1 MLIIDKLRQ
10 SKELSRGEELIA
22 EFIIQAGEEI
32 KNYSARSIA
41 KETYTSPATVLN
53 LCKKIGVNGF
63 NNFKEEYL
71 KELEYINRNFGEI
84 DANMPFQD
92 GDTIPMIANK
102 LGTLYEETIKDTLSL
117 LRHDMVQKA
126 VQIVKE
132 SAGIHVY
139 SYGTALNLA
148 ESFKEKMMKI
158 GKNVYI
164 TNNLNYQRYEINCL
178 SQRDCV
184 FFISYSGETRS
195 IINMARTCIRFK
207 IPFITITS
215 YGENTLSNMGSVN
228 LYISTRESL
237 THNIANFNSNLS
249 INFLLDVL
257 YSAYFAENY
266 RTNYEYKLSVTK
278 KSESRRSSTNPIL
291 QDNQQQEI

>member
-291 QDNQQQEI
+291 QDSQQQDI

>member
-1 MLIIDKLRQ
+1 MCLLIIDKLRQ

-32 KNYSARSIA
+32 KGYSARSIA

-53 LCKKIGVNGF
+53 LCKKIGIDGF

-84 DANMPFQD
+84 DANMPFDD

-102 LGTLYEETIKDTLSL
+102 LGALYEETIKDTLSL
-117 LRHDMVQKA
+117 FRNDMVQEA
-126 VQIVKE
+126 VEIIRG

-139 SYGTALNLA
+139 SYGTALNIA

-184 FFISYSGETRS
+184 IFISYSGETKS
-195 IINMARTCIRFK
+195 IINMAKTCIRHK

-228 LYISTRESL
+228 LYISTRENL

-249 INFLLDVL
+249 INFLLDIL
-257 YSAYFAENY
+257 YSAYFAVNY

-291 QDNQQQEI
+291 QDNQQ

>member
-53 LCKKIGVNGF
+53 LCKKIGVDGF

-291 QDNQQQEI
+291 QDSQQQDI

>member
-32 KNYSARSIA
+32 KGYSARSIA

-53 LCKKIGVNGF
+53 LCKKIGIDGF

-84 DANMPFQD
+84 DANMPFDD
-92 GDTIPMIANK
+92 GDTVPMIANK
-102 LGTLYEETIKDTLSL
+102 LGALYEETIKDTLSL
-117 LRHDMVQKA
+117 FRNDMVQEA
-126 VQIVKE
+126 VEIIRG

-139 SYGTALNLA
+139 SYGTALNIA

-184 FFISYSGETRS
+184 IFISYSGETKS
-195 IINMARTCIRFK
+195 IINMAKTCIRHK

-228 LYISTRESL
+228 LYISTRENL

-249 INFLLDVL
+249 INFLLDIL
-257 YSAYFAENY
+257 YSAYFAVNY

-291 QDNQQQEI
+291 QDNQQ

>member
-53 LCKKIGVNGF
+53 LCKKIGVDGF

-126 VQIVKE
+126 VQIIKE

-215 YGENTLSNMGSVN
+215 YGENTLSNIGSVN